1 MPRPDVA
8 IRAVRERLT
17 TLSPR
22 EGAYVLDILS
32 YVAQLEEEVDQRNL
46 DQAMWESRQS
56 RDWEALC
63 EVVALC
69 DGLVPEHARRAPE
82 YVRRMKAKLGEAL
95 GLKAGA

>member
-17 TLSPR
+17 TLSPG

-32 YVAQLEEEVDQRNL
+32 YVAQLEEEVDQRKL

-63 EVVALC
+63 EVVELC
-69 DGLVPEHARRAPE
+69 GGLVPEHALRAPE
-82 YVRRMKAKLGEAL
+82 YVRRMKAKLSEAL
-95 GLKAGA
+95 GLKADA